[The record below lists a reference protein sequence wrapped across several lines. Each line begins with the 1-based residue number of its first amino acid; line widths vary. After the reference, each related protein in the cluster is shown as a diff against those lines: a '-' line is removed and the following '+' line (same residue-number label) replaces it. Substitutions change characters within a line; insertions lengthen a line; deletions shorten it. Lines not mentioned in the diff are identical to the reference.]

1 MNDNV
6 SRILVIRAGQ
16 LGDTVCASSIIEPLR
31 HRYGA
36 SVCIDW
42 VAKAGIGRVFSRDPR
57 IHKIFELNSRRAP
70 LFLNKGKR
78 EVVLESWRQSYDLIV
93 NLELA
98 SIFNTMVRLSKAK
111 RKIGMPYR
119 LFEEPPQTHAV
130 ENLHL
135 IYNSFL
141 DQESLL
147 LAEPKLIGS
156 AEDEVRERHALAN
169 HYIVLVPSNSHHHLP
184 PEKNYRNWPV
194 EHWKQLISLLSQQGR
209 QVVIVGGKSE
219 LGFFEH
225 LKPYPQNVLD
235 LVGKTDFPDLIGVL
249 TAADAVV
256 STDTGPAHM
265 AGAVNTP
272 VFMLIGP
279 TNAKRTAPYKTPHNA
294 VQILSANL
302 ACSPCYHS
310 ERFTQCPKNQCMY
323 DIQPAQ
329 VLESINDYLKL
340 DNNRSK

>member
-16 LGDTVCASSIIEPLR
+16 LGDTVCASSIIDPLR
-31 HRYGA
+31 HRYGE
-36 SVCIDW
+36 SVTIDW
-42 VAKAGIGRVFSRDPR
+42 VAKAGIGRVFFRDPR
-57 IHKIFELNSRRAP
+57 IHKVFELSSRRAP
-70 LFLNKGKR
+70 LLFNPGKR
-78 EVVLESWRQSYDLIV
+78 DVVLESWRKPYDLIV

-98 SIFNTMVRLSKAK
+98 SIFNATVRLTKAG
-111 RKIGMPYR
+111 RKIGMPYK

-135 IYNSFL
+135 IYESFL
-141 DQESLL
+141 DQDSLA

-156 AEDEVRERHALAN
+156 PEDEVRERYGLKN
-169 HYIVLVPSNSHHHLP
+169 RYIVLVPSNSHHHLP

-194 EHWKQLISLLSQQGR
+194 EHWKALITSLARQDR

-219 LGFFEH
+219 LSFFEY
-225 LKPYPQNVLD
+225 LKPYPSNVLD

-249 TAADAVV
+249 ASADGVV
-256 STDTGPAHM
+256 STDTGPAHI

-279 TNAKRTAPYKTPHNA
+279 TNPKRTAPYKTPHNA
-294 VQILSANL
+294 VHILSANL
-302 ACSPCYHS
+302 QCSPCYHT
-310 ERFTQCPKNQCMY
+310 ERFKQCPKNQCMY
-323 DIQPAQ
+323 DILPEH
-329 VLESINDYLKL
+329 VINKITASL
-340 DNNRSK
+340 D

>member
-1 MNDNV
+1 MNDKV

-16 LGDTVCASSIIEPLR
+16 LGDTVCASSIIDPLR
-31 HRYGA
+31 HQYGET
-36 SVCIDW
+36 VTIDW

-57 IHKIFELNSRRAP
+57 IHHVFELSSRRAP
-70 LFLNKGKR
+70 MVFNRGKR
-78 EVVLESWRQSYDLIV
+78 AVVFGSWRKSYDLIV

-111 RKIGMPYR
+111 TKIGMPYR

-135 IYNSFL
+135 IYESFL
-141 DQESLL
+141 DAQSLR

-156 AEDEVRERHALAN
+156 PESEVRARYRLEGG
-169 HYIVLVPSNSHHHLP
+169 YIVLVPSNSHHHLP

-194 EHWKQLISLLSQQGR
+194 DHWRKLMTSFSRQQR

-219 LGFFEH
+219 LGFFEY
-225 LKPYPQNVLD
+225 LKPYPDKVID
-235 LVGKTDFPDLIGVL
+235 LVGKTDFADLIGVL
-249 TAADAVV
+249 AAADAVV

-279 TNAKRTAPYKTPHNA
+279 TNPKRTAPYKTPHND
-294 VQILSANL
+294 VQIFSANL
-302 ACSPCYHS
+302 ACSPCYHTQ
-310 ERFTQCPKNQCMY
+310 RFKQCPKNNCMI
-323 DIQPAQ
+323 DILPEQ
-329 VLESINDYLKL
+329 VADTITQYL
-340 DNNRSK
+340 DARNI